1 MKKVALFT
9 DFNPT
14 SGGGAAILRN
24 LLKRFNNVQV
34 QWFYTSSTTIDLPG
48 TTRIA
53 RLSGKSNPVGDL
65 VDFYRLWSGRREKE
79 LIEMAKP
86 ILAASADVHWVVAH
100 GEGIGLGIILKTLE
114 PEIPLHVTVHDD
126 PEHGLLKRSR
136 RYRLLAHLVHKPM
149 KELMTRADSV
159 DVISR
164 LMREYYHKQFGV
176 KSEVV
181 HICVDRL
188 PKLAPFVKKDH
199 QLKIGHIGSIY
210 SHDQFAKFLQ
220 GVAVYALKKGLK
232 PVLKLIG
239 KQSWPAGRFAGKL
252 SPGASVNLL
261 GEMREEHAIAQL
273 SDCDFV
279 YAAYPFNNAAR
290 VFRQT
295 SLPTKLST
303 YVQAQRPIFAH
314 TTMDSTL
321 ANAVIEFQAGIVCP
335 HSGVDAIA
343 HHIEIIESLKISR
356 ENFEVFRDRLFG
368 AHNVSRL
375 ENLLL
380 QSSSCAEARFVATN
394 QSK

>member
-1 MKKVALFT
+1 M
-9 DFNPT
+9 
-14 SGGGAAILRN
+14 AA
-24 LLKRFNNVQV
+24 
-34 QWFYTSSTTIDLPG
+34 
-48 TTRIA
+48 
-53 RLSGKSNPVGDL
+53 
-65 VDFYRLWSGRREKE
+65 
-79 LIEMAKP
+79 P
-86 ILAASADVHWVVAH
+86 IQAASADVHWVVAQ
-100 GEGIGLGIILKTLE
+100 GEGIGLGIILKELE

-188 PKLAPFVKKDH
+188 PQLTPFVKKDH
-199 QLKIGHIGSIY
+199 ELKIGHIGSIY
-210 SHDQFAKFLQ
+210 SHDQFARFLQ
-220 GVAVYALKKGLK
+220 GVNIYSTKKRLK

-239 KQSWPAGRFAGKL
+239 KQSWPAERFARKL
-252 SPGASVNLL
+252 SLGASVNLL
-261 GEMREEHAIAQL
+261 GEMREELAIAQL
-273 SDCDFV
+273 ADCDFV

-290 VFRQT
+290 IFRQT

-314 TTMDSTL
+314 TAMDSTL
-321 ANAVIEFQAGIVCP
+321 ANVMLEFQAGTVCP
-335 HSGVDAIA
+335 HSGIEAIA
-343 HHIEIIESLKISR
+343 RHIELIESLKIGR
-356 ENFEVFRDRLFG
+356 ENFEIFRDRLFG
-368 AHNVSRL
+368 THNVSRL

-380 QSSSCAEARFVATN
+380 QAPSCREGRLVKTN
-394 QSK
+394 QLK